1 MGDKIYESPDG
12 GKTVYMRDIGTINR
26 TLVADDNT
34 PSDAAM
40 QDNLFKYKKILECA
54 KTNVALRDIIDQ
66 MHTIYTLVK
75 NEKP

>member
-34 PSDAAM
+34 LSDAAM

>member
-12 GKTVYMRDIGTINR
+12 GKTVYVRDMGTIHNR
-26 TLVADDNT
+26 TLVPEWST
-34 PSDAAM
+34 EHKSDS
-40 QDNLFKYKKILECA
+40 DELIKYRKILECA

-75 NEKP
+75 NENP